1 MNGWYNQEEIL
12 DITKFGFG
20 VRDLHSDNH
29 WIDAP
34 QDFSFLGKKTIL
46 ILPGSGTNSAK
57 AANGMCKIAEN
68 MLSVDT
74 KNDWQ
79 ICSMYYSSSRI
90 NNVSTA
96 MRAQMMFDQYIIPLI
111 STKDDKGDLHRLSEK
126 EAAENM
132 RNLII
137 FTHCYGGDI
146 MDAIEK
152 QALAVMKELGYSQQ
166 EEALILK
173 QLFVVQHNNIDGN
186 LGKNANKTTQLVRIS
201 KADEEIQADDT
212 YYGTFRHYTQI
223 NPIENDN
230 IAYIKTNDNQRVL
243 WAKRIVVHGKS
254 EHNGGYWVDK
264 FFKTSAGQKE
274 EDVFSVI
281 FNEITNYDYPIENME
296 QILKNAA
303 ARNPSNND
311 ILKQAFVEGKNF
323 SDEYVKYQCK
333 FYDEFKL
340 LKDKLNE
347 NELEKKDILSVDR
360 DVCFMI
366 DNDGNFLMD
375 NLLDN
380 KQYELA
386 ITLFHKMAQDA
397 KADYSMFGEGFSFGK
412 DSKNKSD
419 AATKVKHWAQIAIN
433 QQQEPLYREI
443 VMSNVRLYD
452 LDYSLADEKTLQ
464 TALQYGYTEE
474 NYPNDQID
482 KTKYLR
488 GLISA
493 YKANEGLPASENT
506 QKIRNTIENILF
518 NKIKDSSYVTKACEE
533 SGITRLCNLSQSQKS
548 KTAAG
553 DHSIGCMR

>member
-1 MNGWYNQEEIL
+1 
-12 DITKFGFG
+12 
-20 VRDLHSDNH
+20 
-29 WIDAP
+29 
-34 QDFSFLGKKTIL
+34 
-46 ILPGSGTNSAK
+46 
-57 AANGMCKIAEN
+57 MCKIEEN

-96 MRAQMMFDQYIIPLI
+96 MRAQMMFDQFIIPLI

-243 WAKRIVVHGKS
+243 WAKRIVVQGKS

-347 NELEKKDILSVDR
+347 NELEKKIY
-360 DVCFMI
+360 C
-366 DNDGNFLMD
+366 
-375 NLLDN
+375 
-380 KQYELA
+380 Q
-386 ITLFHKMAQDA
+386 
-397 KADYSMFGEGFSFGK
+397 
-412 DSKNKSD
+412 
-419 AATKVKHWAQIAIN
+419 
-433 QQQEPLYREI
+433 
-443 VMSNVRLYD
+443 
-452 LDYSLADEKTLQ
+452 
-464 TALQYGYTEE
+464 
-474 NYPNDQID
+474 
-482 KTKYLR
+482 
-488 GLISA
+488 
-493 YKANEGLPASENT
+493 
-506 QKIRNTIENILF
+506 
-518 NKIKDSSYVTKACEE
+518 
-533 SGITRLCNLSQSQKS
+533 
-548 KTAAG
+548 
-553 DHSIGCMR
+553 